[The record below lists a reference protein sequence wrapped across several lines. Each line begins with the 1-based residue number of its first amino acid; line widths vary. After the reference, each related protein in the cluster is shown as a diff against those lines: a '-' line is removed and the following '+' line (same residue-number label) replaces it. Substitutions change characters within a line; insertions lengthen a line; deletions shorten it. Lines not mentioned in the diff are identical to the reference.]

1 MHYHMSEVKIL
12 LVQLIAKDQMELMVL
27 SDEQLHLKLE
37 YARDLVRLYENIA
50 PCKLTLSYIKYTQRL
65 NKIYFFAGE
74 VRMLGTLCFELH
86 SAIAEQTR
94 RIALQ
99 TSLSP
104 KEMLEESLLYVE
116 KCVNYL
122 QYESDIFVE
131 GHILKQAKINRD
143 ALRMVIRIS

>member
-1 MHYHMSEVKIL
+1 MPIIMYTPCYLEWL
-12 LVQLIAKDQMELMVL
+12 FGL
-27 SDEQLHLKLE
+27 S
-37 YARDLVRLYENIA
+37 
-50 PCKLTLSYIKYTQRL
+50 P
-65 NKIYFFAGE
+65 GE
-74 VRMLGTLCFELH
+74 VRTLGTLCFELH

-94 RIALQ
+94 RVALE

-104 KEMLEESLLYVE
+104 KERLDESLHYVD

-143 ALRMVIRIS
+143 ALRMVVRIS